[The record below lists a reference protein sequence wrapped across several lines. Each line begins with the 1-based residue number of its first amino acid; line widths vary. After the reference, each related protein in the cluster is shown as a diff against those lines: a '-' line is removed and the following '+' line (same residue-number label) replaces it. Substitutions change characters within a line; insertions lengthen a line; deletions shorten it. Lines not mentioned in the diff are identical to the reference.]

1 MAGIAR
7 GRLAQERKAWRKDH
21 PHGFVARPAKGEDGS
36 TDLFRWTCA
45 IPGKEGTP
53 WEGGLYPL
61 TMQFAQEYPSKP
73 PKVVFE
79 TALFH
84 PNVYPSGTVCLS
96 ILSED
101 KDWRPS
107 LTVKEILVG
116 VQALL
121 NEPNISDPA
130 QEEPYV
136 LYRDDKSAYE
146 ARVREQARQ
155 FSPA

>member
-1 MAGIAR
+1 MSQLAR
-7 GRLAQERKAWRKDH
+7 NRLVSERKRWRKDH
-21 PHGFVARPAKGEDGS
+21 PYGFVAKPAKKEDGS
-36 TDLFRWTCA
+36 LDLFRWKCG

-53 WEGGLYPL
+53 WENALLPL
-61 TMQFAQEYPSKP
+61 IMHFQDDYPSKP
-73 PKVVFE
+73 PKCVFE
-79 TALFH
+79 TPLFH

-116 VQALL
+116 VQQLL
-121 NEPNISDPA
+121 NEPNIEDPA

-136 LYRDDKSAYE
+136 LYRDDRPSYE
-146 ARVREQARQ
+146 ARVREQAAKFRI
-155 FSPA
+155 